1 MKPVSAIAAL
11 LLAIVALVHLYRLL
25 RPFEIV
31 VAGHAIPQWASGLGL
46 VVAGALA
53 LGLWREARR

>member
-1 MKPVSAIAAL
+1 MKPVSALAAVL
-11 LLAIVALVHLYRLL
+11 LTLVALAHLYRLL

-31 VAGHAIPQWASGLGL
+31 VAGHAIPQWASGVGL
-46 VVAGALA
+46 VVAGILA